1 MHTKH
6 ILLIDDDEDEFE
18 IFSTALREIP
28 GPRFS
33 YASSANMAMAM
44 MKKDLPDLIFLDINM
59 PGIDGLKCL
68 AGIRNTEG
76 YEKIPV
82 VIYST
87 ADNDALKEAAFNL
100 GANDCVKKPGR
111 ISSLE
116 MIIRNAL
123 SKFVTV

>member
-1 MHTKH
+1 MQPH

-18 IFSTALREIP
+18 IFTTALREIP
-28 GPRFS
+28 GPRCS
-33 YASSANMAMAM
+33 YAASASKAMSMISAE
-44 MKKDLPDLIFLDINM
+44 KPDLIFLDVNM

-76 YEKIPV
+76 CEEIPV

-100 GANDCVKKPGR
+100 GANDCVRKPGR

-116 MIIRNAL
+116 IIIRNAIAKFI
-123 SKFVTV
+123 SK

>member
-1 MHTKH
+1 MQKH

-33 YASSANMAMAM
+33 YASSAAEAMKM
-44 MKKDLPDLIFLDINM
+44 MEADCPDLIFLDINM

-68 AGIRNTEG
+68 AGIRNTNG
-76 YEKIPV
+76 YENIPV
-82 VIYST
+82 IIYST
-87 ADNDALKEAAFNL
+87 ADNDALKEAALNL
-100 GANDCVKKPGR
+100 GATECVRKPGR

-116 MIIRNAL
+116 VIIRNAL
-123 SKFVTV
+123 ELVV